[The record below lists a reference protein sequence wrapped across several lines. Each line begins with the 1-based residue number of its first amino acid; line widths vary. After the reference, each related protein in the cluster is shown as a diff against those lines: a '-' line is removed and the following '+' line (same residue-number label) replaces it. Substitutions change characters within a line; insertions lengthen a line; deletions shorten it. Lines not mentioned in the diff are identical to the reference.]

1 MENSKKLEYR
11 DFGIQIDNE
20 SFVKTGSDVKNL
32 SKMQQETVVVA
43 ESDLVEGQMV
53 TGQLAQS

>member
-1 MENSKKLEYR
+1 MDNSKKIEYR

-20 SFVKTGSDVKNL
+20 SFAKAGSDVKNL
-32 SKMQQETVVVA
+32 SKMQQEPVVVA

-53 TGQLAQS
+53 TGDLTQG